1 MDVFVIV
8 LAIGS
13 MVLAIGGVKVFSD
26 TRHIGYLVSSII
38 TIVCALAAIALRSFW
53 PLVVSFC
60 INQAI
65 GMAGMDP
72 QWRLKRAERA
82 AKRLFSGEH

>member
-13 MVLAIGGVKVFSD
+13 MVLAVGGVKVFLD

-53 PLVVSFC
+53 PLVASFC
-60 INQAI
+60 INQAL
-65 GMAGMDP
+65 GMAGLDP
-72 QWRLKRAERA
+72 LWRRKRAERA
-82 AKRLFSGEH
+82 AKRLLPSEH